1 MTKQELYI
9 KTIFCCIACD
19 GDIADKEIAMVKDLS
34 SKSSL
39 LAGLDIEN
47 TLNTYISEINSIGAS
62 FLKKYLN
69 ELTNIELTKEE
80 ELLIVDLAIR
90 TIKADDKI
98 EYSEVKFLKKI
109 RSKLTL
115 SDENILKQHPDK
127 EDFLLPD
134 ITVAEDPIL
143 DDIKFY
149 NIVLKQ
155 EYDKQ

>member
-98 EYSEVKFLKKI
+98 EYSEVKFFKKI

-115 SDENILKQHPDK
+115 SDENIIPTKKTFCYL
-127 EDFLLPD
+127 
-134 ITVAEDPIL
+134 I
-143 DDIKFY
+143 
-149 NIVLKQ
+149 
-155 EYDKQ
+155 